1 MFLGLFLFSFIKESE
16 IDIYM
21 MVNRKVFVVST
32 SSFDYL
38 LLFLNVLDILG
49 VRVKKEK
56 TYDLNN
62 MRKRI
67 Y

>member
-49 VRVKKEK
+49 VRVKK
-56 TYDLNN
+56 
-62 MRKRI
+62 KRRMI
-67 Y
+67 